1 MQLELDD
8 AEIEVLTTALESRLA
23 ELTRELACTEKHSLQ
38 RELAVMVSRL
48 EAVTRRIEAARPAT
62 A

>member
-8 AEIEVLTTALESRLA
+8 AEFDTVTTALESRLA
-23 ELTRELACTEKHSLQ
+23 ELTRELARTEKISLQ
-38 RELAVMVSRL
+38 HELALMVSRL
-48 EAVTRRIEAARPAT
+48 EAVTRRIEAARRAT

>member
-8 AEIEVLTTALESRLA
+8 AEIETLTGALESRLA

-38 RELAVMVSRL
+38 HELALMVARL
-48 EAVTRRIEAARPAT
+48 EAVTRRIEAVRRPSA
-62 A
+62 